1 MFYMTEEILKNVTFD
16 FKKILQY
23 GFVKKKDQYVY
34 EVNLLDN
41 TFRAFIFIDQ
51 KGVLTTK
58 LIDLETGLEYT
69 NYKVKSQNGS
79 FVQKVRVALEEV
91 LQDILKTCGHK
102 QLFLYDQ
109 TIRIYKKL
117 QEEFHTEPEFLWK
130 KYTRYAVFRNRD
142 THKWY
147 AIFMNIK
154 SNQLYDSNEEEIE
167 ILNVKVSKDEIGKL
181 LKKDGIYPAYHMNK
195 RNWISILLND
205 TLKDEEIIEK
215 IKESYSLGKK

>member
-1 MFYMTEEILKNVTFD
+1 MTEEILKNVTFD

-23 GFVKKKDQYVY
+23 GFVKKEDQYVY

-51 KGVLTTK
+51 KGVLITK
-58 LIDLETGLEYT
+58 LTDLKTGLEYT

-79 FVQKVRVALEEV
+79 FVRKVRGALEEV
-91 LQDILKTCGHK
+91 VQDILKTCGQK
-102 QLFLYDQ
+102 QLFLYEQ
-109 TIRIYKKL
+109 TIRIYKKI
-117 QEEFHTEPEFLWK
+117 QEEFHTEPEFLWE
-130 KYTRYAVFRNRD
+130 KYPRYAVFRDYD

-154 SNQLYDSNEEEIE
+154 SNQLYVSNEEEIE
-167 ILNVKVSKDEIGKL
+167 ILNVKVSKDEIGNL

-205 TLKDEEIIEK
+205 TLKDTEIMNRIE
-215 IKESYSLGKK
+215 ESYKLGKGK